1 MTGSGGAV
9 GAWRRPV
16 ARRLAHPVARRVEH
30 RGADGFS
37 LIEILI
43 CVVLVGTV
51 LLALAGGML
60 TLVRTSAATSERQQI
75 QLSLGS
81 YTESLKASPY
91 LPCGGPVQ
99 PSTTTY
105 QPVYDAWPEH
115 WSPVKPGM
123 TAQIV
128 EVEFWD
134 DVAGTEGG
142 FVPACPGM
150 DQGTQRITVEID
162 WRDRTGTAQ
171 VVKSYRPAAGP

>member
-1 MTGSGGAV
+1 MTGSEGVAR
-9 GAWRRPV
+9 ARRRPS
-16 ARRLAHPVARRVEH
+16 APSGQA
-30 RGADGFS
+30 GFS

-51 LLALAGGML
+51 ILALAAGML
-60 TLVRTSAATSERQQI
+60 TLVRTSNGTSQRQQI

-99 PSTTTY
+99 PTTSNY
-105 QPVYDAWPEH
+105 EAAYGAWPEH
-115 WSPVKPGM
+115 WTPVKPGM

-134 DVAGTEGG
+134 ETAGPQGAFVA
-142 FVPACPGM
+142 ACPGGL
-150 DQGTQRITVEID
+150 DQGTQRLTVQID
-162 WRDRTGTAQ
+162 WRGRTGTAE